1 MHANKKRIRAEVC
14 KMSRHQRRSVKKQN
28 KKLVRP
34 GMFRTYREPDPY
46 YVQQGS
52 GFWFAYRA
60 DGGGQDRGPEQLG
73 TFLTQE
79 EAEAALRKK
88 RKK

>member
-1 MHANKKRIRAEVC
+1 MPRNKDK
-14 KMSRHQRRSVKKQN
+14 RRSVKKPN

-46 YVQQGS
+46 YVQEGS
-52 GFWFAYRA
+52 GFWFAYKA
-60 DGGGQDRGPEQLG
+60 DGGGQDRGPEKLG
-73 TFLTQE
+73 VYNTRE

-88 RKK
+88 HKK